1 MMIIGADLKGILS
14 RVLSGVRVVVHAL
27 MNGIGVHCVA
37 VDATCIIKR

>member
-37 VDATCIIKR
+37 IDACCIIKR